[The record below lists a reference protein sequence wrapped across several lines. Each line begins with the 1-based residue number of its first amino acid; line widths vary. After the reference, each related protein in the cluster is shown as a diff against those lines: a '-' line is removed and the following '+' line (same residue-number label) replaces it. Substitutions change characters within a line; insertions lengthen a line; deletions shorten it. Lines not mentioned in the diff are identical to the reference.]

1 MYFLKSRGNGGY
13 YQLTKVMQR
22 EAFAKMGR
30 AGTPLEDQW
39 LRVCLPIEGVPVP
52 SLVGELRSHMSPG
65 QKKNK
70 KKKKKNAEQKQTCNK
85 FSKDFKICPHQI
97 ILKKI
102 KVRVDKLN
110 NINTPLHF
118 KY

>member
-1 MYFLKSRGNGGY
+1 
-13 YQLTKVMQR
+13 MQR

-65 QKKNK
+65 QKK
-70 KKKKKNAEQKQTCNK
+70 KKKNAEQKQSCNK
-85 FSKDFKICPHQI
+85 FSKYFKIGPHQI

>member
-52 SLVGELRSHMSPG
+52 SLVGEIRSHMSPG
-65 QKKNK
+65 QKKK
-70 KKKKKNAEQKQTCNK
+70 KKTQNRSNLVTNSVKT
-85 FSKDFKICPHQI
+85 SKLVHIKLS
-97 ILKKI
+97 LKK
-102 KVRVDKLN
+102 
-110 NINTPLHF
+110 
-118 KY
+118 

>member
-65 QKKNK
+65 QKKK
-70 KKKKKNAEQKQTCNK
+70 KKKKKPIQTQDK
-85 FSKDFKICPHQI
+85 EI
-97 ILKKI
+97 IGRETI
-102 KVRVDKLN
+102 HHGH
-110 NINTPLHF
+110 I
-118 KY
+118 

>member
-1 MYFLKSRGNGGY
+1 MVKSLPSNRGGSSPLPGGG
-13 YQLTKVMQR
+13 
-22 EAFAKMGR
+22 AKI
-30 AGTPLEDQW
+30 PQFSW
-39 LRVCLPIEGVPVP
+39 
-52 SLVGELRSHMSPG
+52 
-65 QKKNK
+65 QK
-70 KKKKKNAEQKQTCNK
+70 KKKQNAEQKQSCNK
-85 FSKDFKICPHQI
+85 FSKDFKIGPHQI